1 MLGPGSSTT
10 QVCLASLGELP
21 TQQLTQAR
29 VFAALQ
35 LYKQHFAADA
45 VEDEDD
51 DADGTPE
58 GDEEGK
64 EARKRQVRMSAFIHR
79 AAAFV
84 AVCQSAAC
92 VLRWDREQQ

>member
-1 MLGPGSSTT
+1 M
-10 QVCLASLGELP
+10 C
-21 TQQLTQAR
+21 
-29 VFAALQ
+29 AAAQ

-64 EARKRQVRMSAFIHR
+64 EARKRQVRGSCPR
-79 AAAFV
+79 SQSGC
-84 AVCQSAAC
+84 VCHTVPSCRMLLTRSSSGFQGTKAQCWCTLYCKAQ
-92 VLRWDREQQ
+92 VLRLGQWLR